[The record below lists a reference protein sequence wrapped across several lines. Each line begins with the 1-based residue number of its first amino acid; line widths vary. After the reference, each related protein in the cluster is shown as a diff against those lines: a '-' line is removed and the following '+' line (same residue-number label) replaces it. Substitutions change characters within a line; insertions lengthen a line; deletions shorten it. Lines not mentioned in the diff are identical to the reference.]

1 MGNVI
6 QFQHWS
12 VERWRD
18 RTLFLYPVHDAF
30 NYEICQRG
38 RSESC
43 QDWVDHIS
51 TKIWATPEVIDELK
65 LLWSL
70 DEQGVFDA
78 I

>member
-1 MGNVI
+1 MNSVI
-6 QFQHWS
+6 KFQHWS
-12 VERWRD
+12 VERWRG

-30 NYEICQRG
+30 DYAICPSG

-43 QDWVDHIS
+43 QDWANQVS
-51 TKIWATPEVIDELK
+51 TKIWGTLEVIEELE

-70 DEQGVFDA
+70 DEQGAFDE